1 VAVAHVAADPACRGV
16 ARRPHR
22 RPLRAAGGGRPRPA
36 APLRAAPLRDALL
49 RRRAQP
55 VLAGAPRF
63 RALVLPLLRRRG
75 QPVPAPPRARRA
87 PRRALPH
94 ALQRRVR
101 AAAGPPALVLVVD
114 ATTEPAE
121 LAVLKDEVCRVV
133 QGLPEGFM
141 VALVTFAASVWV
153 HDLGFERCARV
164 VVINGERELES
175 NKVCE
180 IL

>member
-1 VAVAHVAADPACRGV
+1 VAVAHVATDPACCGV

-22 RPLRAAGGGRPRPA
+22 RPLRAAPRPAGGGRPRPA

-55 VLAGAPRF
+55 VLAGAPRL
-63 RALVLPLLRRRG
+63 RALVLPLLRCRG
-75 QPVPAPPRARRA
+75 QPFHLA
-87 PRRALPH
+87 H
-94 ALQRRVR
+94 
-101 AAAGPPALVLVVD
+101 VLVVD
-114 ATTEPAE
+114 AATEPAE

-133 QGLPEGFM
+133 QGLPERVM

-153 HDLGFERCARV
+153 HDLRFERCARV

-180 IL
+180 ILLDTQWCGSWAN